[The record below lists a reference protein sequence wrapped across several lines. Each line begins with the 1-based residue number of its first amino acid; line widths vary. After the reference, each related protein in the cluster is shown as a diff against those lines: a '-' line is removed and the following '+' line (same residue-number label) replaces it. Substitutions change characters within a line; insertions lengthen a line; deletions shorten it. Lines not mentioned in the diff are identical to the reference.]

1 MNQPDRES
9 TDVDVVVVGGGP
21 AGSTVASFVA
31 KQGGRVLLL
40 EKETFPR
47 YQIGESL
54 LPSTTQW
61 ICGLLGVADEVE
73 AAGFQTKTGGTF
85 LWGASPKPWS
95 FTFATASHRGRHAFQ
110 VERMKF
116 DKILLDN
123 ARRLGVDVREQCA
136 VKDVVSDPDR
146 VRGVTYT
153 DAGGAEHTVTARFV
167 VDASGN
173 SSRIRRHVG
182 GTREL
187 AEYFRN
193 IAVFGYFEGGKR
205 MDPPLRGNILCAAFG
220 GGWFWYI
227 PLTDELTSV
236 GAVVPADMV
245 DKIQQDREAALTQFI
260 GESPMISDFLT
271 DARRVT
277 EGPYGE
283 VRVRKDYSYSNTRFW
298 RPGMALVGDAAC
310 FVDPLFSTGVY
321 LATYSGLLA
330 ARSINSVLAGQVEE
344 QRAFAEAEFRHR
356 REYNLYYEFLKAVY
370 DTHQDETSYF
380 WTAKKLTGGTASE
393 ADSFSYL
400 TAGLGAGEYTPVDG
414 GPGAPDAAARSRGRG
429 PDEDAAMRAFWQGR
443 TEEFTTEH
451 HPDPNHLRLDDGNH
465 QRLLRTI
472 EEGWRARPDRLTVS
486 GDSMYWQEPEPEPEP
501 ETAISAPAPG
511 AG

>member
-1 MNQPDRES
+1 MNQPVSES

-31 KQGGRVLLL
+31 MQGGRVLLL
-40 EKETFPR
+40 EKESFPR

-54 LPSTTQW
+54 LPSTTEW

-85 LWGASPKPWS
+85 LWGASPDPWS
-95 FTFATASHRGRHAFQ
+95 FTFATDTHRGRHAFQ

-123 ARRLGVDVREQCA
+123 ARRVGVEVREQCG
-136 VKDVVSDPDR
+136 VRDVISDEER
-146 VRGVTYT
+146 IRGVRYT
-153 DAGGAEHTVTARFV
+153 DADGVEHTVTAKFV

-173 SSRIRRHVG
+173 TSRIRKHVG

-205 MDPPLRGNILCAAFG
+205 MAPPRKGNITCAAFG

-236 GAVVPADMV
+236 GAVVPAEMA
-245 DKIQQDREAALTQFI
+245 DKIQNDREATLKQFI
-260 GESPMISDFLT
+260 SESPMISDFLS

-298 RPGMALVGDAAC
+298 RPGMTLVGDAAC

-330 ARSINSVLAGQVEE
+330 ARSINSVLSGRVDE
-344 QRAFAEAEFRHR
+344 QRAFAESEFRHR
-356 REYNLYYEFLKAVY
+356 REYNLYYEFLQAVY

-380 WTAKKLTGGTASE
+380 WTAKKLTGSTVSE

-400 TAGLGAGEYTPVDG
+400 TAGLGAGEYTSLG
-414 GPGAPDAAARSRGRG
+414 GGPDAAPRKRVRG
-429 PDEDAAMRAFWQGR
+429 PDEDAAMRAFWEGR
-443 TEEFTTEH
+443 TAEFTSGN
-451 HPDPNHLRLDDGNH
+451 HPDANHLQLDGDNH

-472 EEGWRARPDRLTVS
+472 EAGWRTRPDRLTVS
-486 GDSMYWQEPEPEPEP
+486 ADSMYWQEPEPEPVV
-501 ETAISAPAPG
+501 SGPAPE

>member
-1 MNQPDRES
+1 MNPPDRES

-31 KQGGRVLLL
+31 MRGGRVLLL
-40 EKETFPR
+40 EKESFPR

-73 AAGFQTKTGGTF
+73 SAGFQTKTGGTF
-85 LWGASPKPWS
+85 LWGASPRPWS
-95 FTFATASHRGRHAFQ
+95 FTFATDSHRGRHAFQ

-123 ARRLGVDVREQCA
+123 ARRVGVDVRERCS
-136 VKDVVSDPDR
+136 VRDVVADPER
-146 VRGVTYT
+146 VRGVRYT
-153 DAGGAEHTVTARFV
+153 DADGVERTVTAKFV

-173 SSRIRRHVG
+173 TSRIRRHVG
-182 GTREL
+182 GAREL

-227 PLTDELTSV
+227 PLSDELTSV
-236 GAVVPADMV
+236 GAVVPAEMA
-245 DKIQQDREAALTQFI
+245 DKIQRDREGALTRFI
-260 GESPMISDFLT
+260 AESPMISDYLS

-277 EGPYGE
+277 EGPYGQ

-330 ARSINSVLAGQVEE
+330 ARSINSVLSGRVDER
-344 QRAFAEAEFRHR
+344 RAMAESEFRHR

-380 WTAKKLTGGTASE
+380 WTAKKLTGSSASE
-393 ADSFSYL
+393 SDSFSYL
-400 TAGLGAGEYTPVDG
+400 TAGLGAGEYTPLDG
-414 GPGAPDAAARSRGRG
+414 GAGAAEPAQRSRVRG
-429 PDEDAAMRAFWQGR
+429 PDEDAAMRAFWEGR
-443 TEEFTTEH
+443 TEEFTTGH
-451 HPDPNHLRLDDGNH
+451 HPDPNHLQLGDGNH
-465 QRLLRTI
+465 RRLLRTI
-472 EEGWRARPDRLTVS
+472 QDGWRARPDRLTVS
-486 GDSMYWQEPEPEPEP
+486 ADSLYWQEPES
-501 ETAISAPAPG
+501 TVSASAPE

>member
-1 MNQPDRES
+1 MNPSDQEA

-31 KQGGRVLLL
+31 MRGGRVLLL
-40 EKETFPR
+40 EKEAFPR

-61 ICGLLGVADEVE
+61 ICGLLGVAEEVE
-73 AAGFQTKTGGTF
+73 SAGFQTKTGGTF
-85 LWGASPKPWS
+85 LWGASPQPWS
-95 FTFATASHRGRHAFQ
+95 FTFATDSHRGRHAFQ

-123 ARRLGVDVREQCA
+123 ARRVGVDVRERCT
-136 VKDVVSDPDR
+136 VRDVLAGPER
-146 VRGVTYT
+146 VGGVRYT
-153 DAGGAEHTVTARFV
+153 DADGVEHTVTARFTI
-167 VDASGN
+167 DASG
-173 SSRIRRHVG
+173 SGSRIHRHTG

-205 MDPPLRGNILCAAFG
+205 MDPPLRGNILCAAFA

-227 PLTDELTSV
+227 PLSDELTSV
-236 GAVVPADMV
+236 GAVVPAAMA
-245 DKIQQDREAALTQFI
+245 DKIQKDRGAALEQFI
-260 GESPMISDFLT
+260 DQSPMISEYLR

-277 EGPYGE
+277 EGPYGQ
-283 VRVRKDYSYSNTRFW
+283 VRVRKDYSYSDTRFW

-330 ARSINSVLAGQVEE
+330 ARAINSVLSGRVDER
-344 QRAFAEAEFRHR
+344 RAFTESEFRHR
-356 REYNLYYEFLKAVY
+356 REYDLYYEFLQSVY

-380 WTAKKLTGGTASE
+380 WTAKKLTGSTASE
-393 ADSFSYL
+393 SDSFSYL
-400 TAGLGAGEYTPVDG
+400 TAGMGAGEYTSPDDG
-414 GPGAPDAAARSRGRG
+414 PDASGAAPRSRVRG
-429 PDEDAAMRAFWQGR
+429 PDEDSAMRAFWQGR
-443 TEEFTTEH
+443 TEEFTTSN
-451 HPDPNHLRLDDGNH
+451 HPDPNHLRLDAEKH
-465 QRLLRTI
+465 ERLLRTI
-472 EEGWRARPDRLTVS
+472 EAGWRSRPDRLTVS
-486 GDSMYWQEPEPEPEP
+486 ADSMYWEEPEPEPP
-501 ETAISAPAPG
+501 LSGAAPD